1 RTRFENFLKAIEDD
15 LAGRKN
21 NCKEEIDFFIKRKG
35 YSLRIVEAIERTII
49 PLRVTHNDTKLNNVL
64 INLTEMKASTVIDLD
79 TVMPG
84 SIVYDFGGFKDTR
97 INNIIQQANKVII
110 PTLTSIVDVQAT
122 MATLKD
128 VAQINKNIVIAINR
142 TKNNN
147 KAIELKEYL
156 SEEIKKSFQDLD
168 ISIIFVRESSVL
180 EDSLFDCEYV
190 ETKAGNNRF
199 KRHIYRNAIE
209 DMIILKKDLEK

>member
-1 RTRFENFLKAIEDD
+1 MSFVVYSIKGGVGKTTLSVQISQMFDYTYVTNDSHSSAHNLMPEEKGFLVSSEEYDEIPFDEN
-15 LAGRKN
+15 
-21 NCKEEIDFFIKRKG
+21 
-35 YSLRIVEAIERTII
+35 
-49 PLRVTHNDTKLNNVL
+49 
-64 INLTEMKASTVIDLD
+64 
-79 TVMPG
+79 
-84 SIVYDFGGFKDTR
+84 IVYDFGGFKDTR
-97 INNIIQQANKVII
+97 INNIIRQANKIII

-156 SEEIKKSFQDLD
+156 TEEIKKSFQDLE

-180 EDSLFDCEYV
+180 EDSLFDCESV
-190 ETKAGNNRF
+190 ETKAGTNRF

-209 DMIILKKDLEK
+209 DMIVLKKDLEK

>member
-1 RTRFENFLKAIEDD
+1 LSFVVYSIKGGVGKTTLSVQISQMFDYTYVTNDSHSSAHNLMPEEKGFLVSSEEYDEIPFDEN
-15 LAGRKN
+15 
-21 NCKEEIDFFIKRKG
+21 
-35 YSLRIVEAIERTII
+35 
-49 PLRVTHNDTKLNNVL
+49 
-64 INLTEMKASTVIDLD
+64 
-79 TVMPG
+79 
-84 SIVYDFGGFKDTR
+84 IVYDFGGFKDTR
-97 INNIIQQANKVII
+97 INNIIKQANKIII

-128 VAQINKNIVIAINR
+128 VAQINKNIIIAINR

-156 SEEIKKSFQDLD
+156 SDEIKKSFQDLD
-168 ISIIFVRESSVL
+168 ISIVFVRESSVL

-190 ETKAGNNRF
+190 ETKAGTNRF

>member
-1 RTRFENFLKAIEDD
+1 MSFVVYSIKGGVGKTTLSVQISQMFDYTYVTNDSHSSAHNLMPEEKGFLVSSEEYDEIPFDEN
-15 LAGRKN
+15 
-21 NCKEEIDFFIKRKG
+21 
-35 YSLRIVEAIERTII
+35 
-49 PLRVTHNDTKLNNVL
+49 
-64 INLTEMKASTVIDLD
+64 
-79 TVMPG
+79 
-84 SIVYDFGGFKDTR
+84 IVYDFGGFKDTR
-97 INNIIQQANKVII
+97 INNIIRQANKIII

-156 SEEIKKSFQDLD
+156 AEEIKKSFQDLD

-190 ETKAGNNRF
+190 ETKAGTNRF

-209 DMIILKKDLEK
+209 DMTILKKDLEK

>member
-1 RTRFENFLKAIEDD
+1 MFDYTYVTNDSHSSAHNLMPEEKGFLVSSEEYDEIPFDEN
-15 LAGRKN
+15 
-21 NCKEEIDFFIKRKG
+21 
-35 YSLRIVEAIERTII
+35 
-49 PLRVTHNDTKLNNVL
+49 
-64 INLTEMKASTVIDLD
+64 
-79 TVMPG
+79 
-84 SIVYDFGGFKDTR
+84 IVYDFGGFKDTR
-97 INNIIQQANKVII
+97 INNIIKQANKIII

-156 SEEIKKSFQDLD
+156 SDEIKKSFQDLD

-190 ETKAGNNRF
+190 ETKAGTNRF

>member
-1 RTRFENFLKAIEDD
+1 MSFVVYSIKGGVGKTTLSVQISQMFDYTYVTNDSHSSAHNLMPEEKGFLVSSEEYDEIPFDEN
-15 LAGRKN
+15 
-21 NCKEEIDFFIKRKG
+21 
-35 YSLRIVEAIERTII
+35 
-49 PLRVTHNDTKLNNVL
+49 
-64 INLTEMKASTVIDLD
+64 
-79 TVMPG
+79 
-84 SIVYDFGGFKDTR
+84 IVYDFGGFKDTR
-97 INNIIQQANKVII
+97 INNIIKQANKIII

-156 SEEIKKSFQDLD
+156 AEEIKKSFQDLD

-190 ETKAGNNRF
+190 ETKAGTNRF

-209 DMIILKKDLEK
+209 DMTILKKDLEK

>member
-1 RTRFENFLKAIEDD
+1 MSFVVYSIKGGVGKTTLSVQISQMFDYTYVTNDSHSSAHNLMPEEKGFLVSSEEYDEIPFDD
-15 LAGRKN
+15 N
-21 NCKEEIDFFIKRKG
+21 
-35 YSLRIVEAIERTII
+35 
-49 PLRVTHNDTKLNNVL
+49 
-64 INLTEMKASTVIDLD
+64 
-79 TVMPG
+79 
-84 SIVYDFGGFKDTR
+84 IVYDFGGFKDTR
-97 INNIIQQANKVII
+97 INNIIKQANKIII

-128 VAQINKNIVIAINR
+128 VAQINKNIIIAINR

-156 SEEIKKSFQDLD
+156 AEEIKKSFQDLD

-190 ETKAGNNRF
+190 ETKAGTNRF

-209 DMIILKKDLEK
+209 DMTILKKDLEK

>member
-1 RTRFENFLKAIEDD
+1 MSFVVYSIKGGVGKTTLSVQISQMFDYTYVTNDSHSSAHNLMPEEKGFLVSSEEYDEIPFDEN
-15 LAGRKN
+15 
-21 NCKEEIDFFIKRKG
+21 
-35 YSLRIVEAIERTII
+35 
-49 PLRVTHNDTKLNNVL
+49 
-64 INLTEMKASTVIDLD
+64 
-79 TVMPG
+79 
-84 SIVYDFGGFKDTR
+84 IVYDFGGFKDTR
-97 INNIIQQANKVII
+97 INNIIRQANKIII

-128 VAQINKNIVIAINR
+128 VAQINKNIIIAINR

-156 SEEIKKSFQDLD
+156 AEEIKKSFQDLD

-190 ETKAGNNRF
+190 ETKAGTNRF

-209 DMIILKKDLEK
+209 DMTILKKDLEK

>member
-1 RTRFENFLKAIEDD
+1 MSFVVYSIKGGVGKTTLSVQISQMFDYTYVTNDSHSSAHNLMPEEKGFLVSSEEYDEIPFDEN
-15 LAGRKN
+15 
-21 NCKEEIDFFIKRKG
+21 
-35 YSLRIVEAIERTII
+35 
-49 PLRVTHNDTKLNNVL
+49 
-64 INLTEMKASTVIDLD
+64 
-79 TVMPG
+79 
-84 SIVYDFGGFKDTR
+84 IVYDFGGFKDTR
-97 INNIIQQANKVII
+97 INNIIKQANKIII

-128 VAQINKNIVIAINR
+128 VAQINKNIIIAINR

-156 SEEIKKSFQDLD
+156 LDEIKKTFQDLD
-168 ISIIFVRESSVL
+168 ISIVFVRESSVL

-190 ETKAGNNRF
+190 ETKAGTNRF

>member
-1 RTRFENFLKAIEDD
+1 MSFVVYSIKGGVGKTTLSVQISQMFDYTYVTNDSHSSAHNLMPEEKGFLVSSEEYDEIPFDD
-15 LAGRKN
+15 N
-21 NCKEEIDFFIKRKG
+21 
-35 YSLRIVEAIERTII
+35 
-49 PLRVTHNDTKLNNVL
+49 
-64 INLTEMKASTVIDLD
+64 
-79 TVMPG
+79 
-84 SIVYDFGGFKDTR
+84 IVYDFGGFKDTR
-97 INNIIQQANKVII
+97 INNIIRQANKIII

-156 SEEIKKSFQDLD
+156 SEEIKKSFDDLEV
-168 ISIIFVRESSVL
+168 SIIFVRESSVL

-190 ETKAGNNRF
+190 ETKAGTNRF

-209 DMIILKKDLEK
+209 DMIVLKKDLEK

>member
-1 RTRFENFLKAIEDD
+1 MSFVVYSIKGGVGKTTLSVQISQMFDYTYVTNDSHSSAHNLMPEEKGFLVSSEEYDEIPFDD
-15 LAGRKN
+15 N
-21 NCKEEIDFFIKRKG
+21 
-35 YSLRIVEAIERTII
+35 
-49 PLRVTHNDTKLNNVL
+49 
-64 INLTEMKASTVIDLD
+64 
-79 TVMPG
+79 
-84 SIVYDFGGFKDTR
+84 IVYDFGGFKDTR
-97 INNIIQQANKVII
+97 INNIIRQANKIII

-156 SEEIKKSFQDLD
+156 SEEIKKSFDDLEV
-168 ISIIFVRESSVL
+168 SIIFVRESSVL
-180 EDSLFDCEYV
+180 EDSLFDCESV
-190 ETKAGNNRF
+190 ETKAGTNRF

-209 DMIILKKDLEK
+209 DMIVLKKDLEK